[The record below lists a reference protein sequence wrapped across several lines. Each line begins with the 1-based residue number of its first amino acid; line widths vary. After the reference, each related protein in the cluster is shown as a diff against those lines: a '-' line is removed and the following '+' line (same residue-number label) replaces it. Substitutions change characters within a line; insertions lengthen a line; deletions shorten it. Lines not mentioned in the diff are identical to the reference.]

1 MDFKINCILQALK
14 NNHKTSVT
22 LTGRFYN
29 EKVCV
34 VHPKLALKQSYET
47 DESINATFAK
57 VRESQ
62 QCEENHKVP
71 LTQIIPAPQRSTQ
84 QQKPSSSTDSDNSF
98 SLTEEQMTAGGEQ
111 QVLFRSVKIIL
122 AGPSSCN
129 KTVTPTPQPHRGA
142 TKAFIS
148 LSLK

>member
-57 VRESQ
+57 VRERQ

-98 SLTEEQMTAGGEQ
+98 SLTEEQMTAGG
-111 QVLFRSVKIIL
+111 
-122 AGPSSCN
+122 SSRCCLE
-129 KTVTPTPQPHRGA
+129 V
-142 TKAFIS
+142 
-148 LSLK
+148 